1 MITKEEIKKI
11 SSLAKINISD
21 NELDNYSEQLSKIL
35 EYMSQLN
42 EVDTSEIEEFSNK
55 LFNNKQSLR
64 DDKITPS
71 LDRDTILNLSPDSD
85 GVYFKVP
92 KIINEEDE

>member
-11 SSLAKINISD
+11 ASLAKINISD
-21 NELDNYSEQLSKIL
+21 DELDNYSGQISKIL
-35 EYMSQLN
+35 EYMSTLD
-42 EVDTSEIEEFSNK
+42 EVDTSKVEEFSNQ

-64 DDKITPS
+64 DDVVEDS
-71 LDRDTILNLSPDSD
+71 LDRDEVLKLAPNSD

-92 KIINEEDE
+92 KVIEEDD

>member
-11 SSLAKINISD
+11 ASLAKINISD
-21 NELDNYSEQLSKIL
+21 DELEKYSVQTSKIL
-35 EYMSQLN
+35 EYISTLN
-42 EVDTSEIEEFSNK
+42 EVDTSKVDEFSNQ

-64 DDKITPS
+64 EDIVEDS
-71 LDRDTILNLSPDSD
+71 LSRDEVVKLAPDSD

-92 KIINEEDE
+92 KVIKEED

>member
-64 DDKITPS
+64 DDKIAPS

>member
-11 SSLAKINISD
+11 ASLAKINISD
-21 NELDNYSEQLSKIL
+21 DELEKYSVQTSKIL
-35 EYMSQLN
+35 EYMSTLN
-42 EVDTSEIEEFSNK
+42 EVDTSKVDKFSNQ

-64 DDKITPS
+64 DDIAKDS
-71 LDRDTILNLSPDSD
+71 LSRDEVVGLAPDSD

-92 KIINEEDE
+92 KVIKEED

>member
-21 NELDNYSEQLSKIL
+21 NELDSYSEQVSRIL

-42 EVDTSEIEEFSNK
+42 EVDTSQVEEFSNQ
-55 LFNNKQSLR
+55 LFNNEQLLR
-64 DDKITPS
+64 NDEIEPS
-71 LDRDTILNLSPDSD
+71 LDREEIIKLAPDSD

-92 KIINEEDE
+92 KVINEENE

>member
-21 NELDNYSEQLSKIL
+21 NELDSYSEQVSKIL
-35 EYMSQLN
+35 EYMSQLD
-42 EVDTSEIEEFSNK
+42 EVDTSKVDEFSNQ
-55 LFNNKQSLR
+55 LFNNEQLLR
-64 DDKITPS
+64 NDEIEPS
-71 LDRDTILNLSPDSD
+71 LDREEIIKLAPDSD

-92 KIINEEDE
+92 KVINEENE

>member
-11 SSLAKINISD
+11 ASLAKINISD
-21 NELDNYSEQLSKIL
+21 DELDNYSGQISKIL
-35 EYMSQLN
+35 EYMSTLD
-42 EVDTSEIEEFSNK
+42 EVDTSKVEEFSNQ

-64 DDKITPS
+64 DDVVEDS
-71 LDRDTILNLSPDSD
+71 LDRDEVLKLAPNSD

-92 KIINEEDE
+92 KIIEDED